1 MIARIATFPK
11 LTPEID
17 AEVRRNVLERFMPA
31 LQAQEGFVAA
41 YWVANE
47 DGTWVSFTVWESKE
61 AHEHGGQRANATPLL
76 PGQDPTKILPPLRS
90 RCTRLLHTRERAVFR
105 PQRSDA

>member
-11 LTPEID
+11 LAPEID

-31 LQAQEGFVAA
+31 LRAQEGFVAG

-47 DGTWVSFTVWESKE
+47 DGDM
-61 AHEHGGQRANATPLL
+61 GLL
-76 PGQDPTKILPPLRS
+76 
-90 RCTRLLHTRERAVFR
+90 
-105 PQRSDA
+105 